1 MGDEK
6 ISQEFR
12 LKSIDETRNYFVK
25 KIDQNEL
32 MSEKHKKACASL
44 NYIKHFL
51 ILASAIT
58 RCISIP
64 TFPSLVGIPVTIMS
78 SAVELKICAITA
90 AIKKFKSIIKK
101 KKNKHD
107 EIVLWTK
114 TKLNSIEALIIVS
127 KVLIDSFISHDEF

>member
-1 MGDEK
+1 MGEEK

-25 KIDQNEL
+25 IIGQNEL
-32 MSEKHKKACASL
+32 MSEKHKKACTSL

-64 TFPSLVGIPVTIMS
+64 TFPSLVGIPVTITS

-90 AIKKFKSIIKK
+90 QIIKK
-101 KKNKHD
+101 VN
-107 EIVLWTK
+107 
-114 TKLNSIEALIIVS
+114 N
-127 KVLIDSFISHDEF
+127 